1 VIYKGSRGHNRCT
14 SAGLGGIAPGNGA
27 VLTPIDDRKKGRETA
42 SLRLDQ
48 LLVQRGLFASREAA
62 RRAVMAGS
70 VEVEGRRVDK
80 PGTAV
85 RQEARIE
92 VAAREPFVS
101 RAGRKLAAA
110 LDHFAVDL
118 SALNWAGLVCLDVG
132 ASTGGFTDCLLQRGA
147 ARVYAVD
154 VGYGQLDQRLRND
167 PRVVVMDRVNARLL
181 PPDALPEPCGLI
193 TVDVSFISLLKVVPA
208 LLPHLSPGSP
218 GSPQGLLLPMI
229 KPQFEAG
236 RGAVGKG
243 GILRDEAVR
252 RRVIEECAAGIAD
265 LGLEPLGVF
274 DSPVAGSGGNRE
286 AFALFRLRGDA

>member
-1 VIYKGSRGHNRCT
+1 M
-14 SAGLGGIAPGNGA
+14 
-27 VLTPIDDRKKGRETA
+27 
-42 SLRLDQ
+42 RLDQ

-62 RRAVMAGS
+62 RRAVMAGG
-70 VEVEGRRVDK
+70 VAVEGRRVDK

-85 RQEARIE
+85 RTEARIE
-92 VAAREPFVS
+92 VAAREPFAS

-110 LDHFAVDL
+110 LDHFGIDL
-118 SALNWAGLVCLDVG
+118 SALNGAGLVCLDVG

-154 VGYGQLDQRLRND
+154 VGYGQLDQRLRDD

-181 PPDALPEPCGLI
+181 AADALPEPCGLI

-208 LLPHLSPGSP
+208 LLPHLAPG
-218 GSPQGLLLPMI
+218 GLLLPLI

-252 RRVIEECAAGIAD
+252 QRVIAECAAGIAA
-265 LGLEPLGVF
+265 LGELEPLGVF

-286 AFALFRLRGDA
+286 AFAVFRRAGGGPHEPQAE